1 MKVDK
6 EPLGPTGFV
15 RDAHTGKGRMDL
27 LPWIGI
33 MEVSKLCEEGA
44 QHYGERNIDKGAPL
58 HSLLDSGARHLAKV
72 MSGYTDEGPSAGRLL
87 ESTVGTPG
95 EDHAPG
101 AQRHAVA
108 VVWEGGRDMK
118 NAYANKIKA
127 ARGAVKAAE
136 RREIIDRTVNILFKV
151 SVIALNRAFGFGG
164 VRARRYRDTLEQVLV
179 EYGALQDSADAEYA
193 DGKLDQAYNRILGGA
208 LDE

>member
-1 MKVDK
+1 
-6 EPLGPTGFV
+6 
-15 RDAHTGKGRMDL
+15 
-27 LPWIGI
+27 
-33 MEVSKLCEEGA
+33 
-44 QHYGERNIDKGAPL
+44 
-58 HSLLDSGARHLAKV
+58 
-72 MSGYTDEGPSAGRLL
+72 
-87 ESTVGTPG
+87 
-95 EDHAPG
+95 
-101 AQRHAVA
+101 
-108 VVWEGGRDMK
+108 MK